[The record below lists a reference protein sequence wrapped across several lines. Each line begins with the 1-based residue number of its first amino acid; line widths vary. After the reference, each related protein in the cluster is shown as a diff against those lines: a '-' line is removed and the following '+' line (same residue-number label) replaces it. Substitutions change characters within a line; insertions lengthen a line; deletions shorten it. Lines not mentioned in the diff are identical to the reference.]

1 MKFQITNRITGE
13 IKGFDN
19 PHTLKAEILN
29 LTNNNVYE
37 AESVFE
43 WATTPTVGSF
53 KYNSEKFDILIIGQ
67 N

>member
-1 MKFQITNRITGE
+1 MKFQITNRTTGE

-19 PHTLKAEILN
+19 PYTLKAEILN
-29 LTNNNVYE
+29 LTDNNVYE

-43 WATTPTVGSF
+43 WATTPAAGSF